1 MFKNLLVRFGIVK
14 ILANYHCLLALSAFV
29 WVWLYNGEFWHKVNT
44 YIAQNTHNLT
54 ICDTCKT
61 NKANK
66 AKSNSEISTTLTTL
80 ATPATV
86 ATTEAKNTKSAKQA
100 LPKLDNAHQSSSSHS
115 TSSALSSPP
124 PPPKIHTLEQNKIN
138 QCNAS
143 STSPAKDSSTQSFAR
158 FWIKSSIFLA
168 TFLLLWTMLEIIMF
182 RAYAKSLL
190 GVFFVVAGVC
200 SYFLDSL
207 HISFSASI
215 IDSFLQT
222 NPREASDFLSPS
234 FALHFGIFVA
244 LPLVILCATHLST
257 KLHSET
263 LTPKSHKPKILLS
276 LLASIALLYALQGT
290 RIVDVF
296 REQRLLFVLN
306 PFAPIRAS
314 IDLAIDRATTPS
326 HYTHLGE
333 DATTNAKSK
342 LFVLV
347 IGESARAANFPYSG
361 YERDTTPHTAKVKN
375 LVYFSDFTS
384 CGVITA
390 ISVPCL
396 LTHYPRKS
404 YTHRNLSLY
413 SDSALDIAKKAG
425 YEVYWVSNN
434 GGECIG
440 GVCARLDKEKI
451 IYFNQSGQLDADMLP
466 TIKSI
471 ITKNTLA
478 KSNTLLVIQLQGSHG
493 ARYDLRYP
501 KEFEIFSPVCANNEL
516 SQCQK
521 SHIQNAYDNSLIY
534 TDFVLASIISLLN
547 HTAQAD
553 IALWYMS
560 DHGESLGEYGQYMHG
575 GFPYS
580 LAPQVQKQIPSF
592 MWFKSNRALT
602 QKLQSIKDKPYS
614 HDFVFHTLLG
624 LLEIN
629 TKDYDK
635 DLDIFSD

>member
-1 MFKNLLVRFGIVK
+1 MRFDIVK
-14 ILANYHCLLALSAFV
+14 RLANYHYLLALSAFV
-29 WVWLYNGEFWHKVNT
+29 WVWLYNGEFWSKVDT
-44 YIAQNTHNLT
+44 YIAHNL
-54 ICDTCKT
+54 CSANKT
-61 NKANK
+61 NQSNQ
-66 AKSNSEISTTLTTL
+66 AKIPITFSSTPTLG
-80 ATPATV
+80 TPAT
-86 ATTEAKNTKSAKQA
+86 TQTKSTKQA
-100 LPKLDNAHQSSSSHS
+100 LPTLDKAHQNQSSHS
-115 TSSALSSPP
+115 ISSDLSLPP
-124 PPPKIHTLEQNKIN
+124 PPPPNNHTLGQNILDN
-138 QCNAS
+138 DCISSPTNFAS
-143 STSPAKDSSTQSFAR
+143 DTISHSFAR
-158 FWIKSSIFLA
+158 FWLKSSIFIA
-168 TFLLLWTMLEIIMF
+168 TFLLLWVMLEILCLS
-182 RAYAKSLL
+182 AYTKLLL
-190 GVFFVVAGVC
+190 GVLFVVAGVA

-234 FALHFGIFVA
+234 FALHFGIFAV
-244 LPLVILCATHLST
+244 LPLAILCAIHLAT
-257 KLHSET
+257 KGQSKIH
-263 LTPKSHKPKILLS
+263 TPKSHKLKILLS
-276 LLASIALLYALQGT
+276 LLAILALLYALQGA

-314 IDLAIDRATTPS
+314 IDLATDRVQAPS

-333 DATTNAKSK
+333 DATTNAKNK

-361 YERDTTPHTAKVKN
+361 YERDTTPHTAKIQN
-375 LVYFSDFTS
+375 LTHFSDFTS

-396 LTHYPRKS
+396 LTHYPHKS

-413 SDSALDIAKKAG
+413 SDSILDIAKKAG

-434 GGECIG
+434 GGKCVG
-440 GVCARLDKEKI
+440 DVCARLDKDKI
-451 IYFNQSGQLDADMLP
+451 IYFNQNRQLDADMLP

-478 KSNTLLVIQLQGSHG
+478 KSNTLLVVQLQGSHG

-501 KEFEIFSPVCANNEL
+501 KEFEIFTPVCANNEL

-534 TDFVLASIISLLN
+534 TDFVLASIISALN
-547 HTAQAD
+547 HTAKAD

-592 MWFKSNRALT
+592 LWFKSNPTLS

-614 HDFVFHTLLG
+614 HDFVFHTLLR

>member
-1 MFKNLLVRFGIVK
+1 
-14 ILANYHCLLALSAFV
+14 
-29 WVWLYNGEFWHKVNT
+29 
-44 YIAQNTHNLT
+44 
-54 ICDTCKT
+54 
-61 NKANK
+61 
-66 AKSNSEISTTLTTL
+66 
-80 ATPATV
+80 
-86 ATTEAKNTKSAKQA
+86 
-100 LPKLDNAHQSSSSHS
+100 
-115 TSSALSSPP
+115 
-124 PPPKIHTLEQNKIN
+124 
-138 QCNAS
+138 
-143 STSPAKDSSTQSFAR
+143 
-158 FWIKSSIFLA
+158 
-168 TFLLLWTMLEIIMF
+168 MLEILIF

-190 GVFFVVAGVC
+190 GVFFVVAGAC

-215 IDSFLQT
+215 IDSFLHT

-234 FALHFGIFVA
+234 FAIHFGIFSV
-244 LPLVILCATHLST
+244 LPLAILCASHFAT
-257 KLHSET
+257 KRHSKKRII
-263 LTPKSHKPKILLS
+263 PKSLKPKILLI
-276 LLASIALLYALQGT
+276 LLASLALLYALQGT

-296 REQRLLFVLN
+296 REQRLLVVLN
-306 PFAPIRAS
+306 PFAPIRSS
-314 IDLAIDRATTPS
+314 IDLAIDRFQTPS

-333 DATTNAKSK
+333 DATTRANNK

-361 YERDTTPHTAKVKN
+361 YERDTTPYTAKAKN

-413 SDSALDIAKKAG
+413 SDSVLDIAKKAG
-425 YEVYWVSNN
+425 YEVYFVSNN

-440 GVCARLDKEKI
+440 GVCIRLDKDKV

-471 ITKNTLA
+471 ITKNTLS
-478 KSNTLLVIQLQGSHG
+478 KSNALLVVQLQGSHG

-534 TDFVLASIISLLN
+534 TDFVLDSIIYLLN
-547 HTAQAD
+547 EVAKAD

-592 MWFKSNRALT
+592 LWFKSNPLLT
-602 QKLQSIKDKPYS
+602 QKLQALKDKPYS
-614 HDFVFHTLLG
+614 HDFVFHTLLR
-624 LLEIN
+624 LLEIR

>member
-1 MFKNLLVRFGIVK
+1 
-14 ILANYHCLLALSAFV
+14 
-29 WVWLYNGEFWHKVNT
+29 
-44 YIAQNTHNLT
+44 
-54 ICDTCKT
+54 
-61 NKANK
+61 
-66 AKSNSEISTTLTTL
+66 
-80 ATPATV
+80 
-86 ATTEAKNTKSAKQA
+86 
-100 LPKLDNAHQSSSSHS
+100 
-115 TSSALSSPP
+115 
-124 PPPKIHTLEQNKIN
+124 
-138 QCNAS
+138 
-143 STSPAKDSSTQSFAR
+143 
-158 FWIKSSIFLA
+158 
-168 TFLLLWTMLEIIMF
+168 MLEILVF
-182 RAYAKSLL
+182 RAYAKLLL

-234 FALHFGIFVA
+234 FALHFGIFVV
-244 LPLVILCATHLST
+244 LPLVILCALHFST
-257 KLHSET
+257 KRHSKA
-263 LTPKSHKPKILLS
+263 LTPKSHKPKILLI

-314 IDLAIDRATTPS
+314 IDLAIDKATIPS

-333 DATTNAKSK
+333 EATTNAKSK

-375 LVYFSDFTS
+375 LVYFRDFTS

-425 YEVYWVSNN
+425 YEVYWISNN

-478 KSNTLLVIQLQGSHG
+478 KSNTLLVVQLQGSHG

-592 MWFKSNRALT
+592 LWFKSNPALT

-635 DLDIFSD
+635 DLDIFRD